1 MAKPRACG
9 QPLIRQKRRSRFGS
23 AAFSRVCENG
33 LPLTVAAAP
42 ACADTAHAS
51 RRRRTPQPR
60 RAGVIAARAADVP
73 RAKRILVADR
83 LREKR
88 EGEKFILLLMISFK

>member
-1 MAKPRACG
+1 MHAVNLSYGKSDAPALEA
-9 QPLIRQKRRSRFGS
+9 PLFLAFVKNGS
-23 AAFSRVCENG
+23 
-33 LPLTVAAAP
+33 PLTVAAAP

-51 RRRRTPQPR
+51 RHRRTPQPR

-88 EGEKFILLLMISFK
+88 EGEKLIPPPMIPA